1 MRPRGDDELRSSP
14 SQDLDQSSDVPRLLD
29 SKRLIGRA
37 WHGREI
43 PAFRRPSL
51 RRIIA
56 PQLPSSNRESDIAPR
71 LTKCTVLR
79 HIELVMGEGG
89 GVVNEREQSID
100 TKGFYV

>member
-1 MRPRGDDELRSSP
+1 MYRGFWIQNASLAVPSMAERSPHSADPPSVELSLHSCQAAIVSP
-14 SQDLDQSSDVPRLLD
+14 IYL
-29 SKRLIGRA
+29 
-37 WHGREI
+37 
-43 PAFRRPSL
+43 
-51 RRIIA
+51 
-56 PQLPSSNRESDIAPR
+56 APR